1 MKLDKLSKEFI
12 SDLIPLVNS
21 LGNLAKTA
29 SVQYGSTKF
38 NYVPI
43 DDMLAK
49 IKENDNFAFLQPL
62 GSMED
67 GTPCIQCVLIHKSG
81 ECIVS
86 DPYRLVV
93 KQGGK
98 KQDEGAEITYSR
110 RYSMASFFGI
120 ASDDDDDA
128 NPEGKPEYKKKANL
142 PEEVRNALNA
152 QIAEYKKLTGKT
164 AVTRMLEKEIGKPL
178 DNVTEADAKKIGEIL
193 TKWKNSYIKELEVG
207 VRK

>member
-1 MKLDKLSKEFI
+1 MKIDKLSKEFVT
-12 SDLIPLVNS
+12 DLIPLINS
-21 LGNLAKTA
+21 LGNLEKTA
-29 SVQYGSTKF
+29 SVEYGDRTGKKTKF

-49 IKENDNFAFLQPL
+49 IKENNNFAFMQPL

-67 GTPCIQCVLIHKSG
+67 GTPCIQCILIHKNG
-81 ECIVS
+81 ESIVS

-120 ASDDDDDA
+120 ASDDDDA
-128 NPEGKPEYKKKANL
+128 NPEGNPQRTK
-142 PEEVRNALNA
+142 RNTDLSDESRALLNA
-152 QIAEYKKLTGKT
+152 KINEFKKVSGKPN
-164 AVTRMLEKEIGKPL
+164 VSQMLEKAINKPL
-178 DNVTEADAKKIGEIL
+178 KVVTEADVPNIIKL
-193 TKWKNSYIKELEVG
+193 LDKWIKE
-207 VRK
+207 